1 MPLKFRDK
9 VLHALG
15 IVSLV
20 FLTAALFLARGPHG
34 NQNGQLQ
41 KASRRMAEVVA
52 ALREC
57 REAAGLPIDLS
68 KDVNGTGLVGL
79 ESSPITTSLGSLEAK
94 RTTLNP
100 NFAGLITLLLR
111 RAGVGPGETIAIGA
125 SSSFPGLIIAS
136 LCAAEALDLRPL
148 LICSLGASHWGANHP
163 EFHLLR
169 ILDCLT
175 GSLALSARPI
185 ALSLGG
191 DGDVGKDMSPEGRE
205 LLARAAGEAGLPFL
219 SEPDLERNVEKRLRL
234 FETAAGGAEIRAFIN
249 VGGGYANMGTD
260 SEILRVSPGL
270 ADFSKIP
277 PPGRRGVIFEMA
289 ARGIPVIHL
298 LFIKGLC
305 ERYGL
310 PWDPVPLPP
319 PGEGDFYGQKE
330 IVPRTF
336 LILAGAYFLLIAI
349 FLVGGASRKNSTSG

>member
-1 MPLKFRDK
+1 
-9 VLHALG
+9 
-15 IVSLV
+15 
-20 FLTAALFLARGPHG
+20 
-34 NQNGQLQ
+34 
-41 KASRRMAEVVA
+41 
-52 ALREC
+52 
-57 REAAGLPIDLS
+57 
-68 KDVNGTGLVGL
+68 
-79 ESSPITTSLGSLEAK
+79 
-94 RTTLNP
+94 
-100 NFAGLITLLLR
+100 
-111 RAGVGPGETIAIGA
+111 
-125 SSSFPGLIIAS
+125 
-136 LCAAEALDLRPL
+136 
-148 LICSLGASHWGANHP
+148 
-163 EFHLLR
+163 LLR